1 MKYQFPKIRSLI
13 ALSAALV
20 SGAVGAAEPP
30 GPGVI
35 IRLWDG
41 PAPNTPRTAVE
52 ETTDNEGRV
61 KNVSVPTLTAYLP
74 DKAVATGTAIIVC
87 SGGGYSQLAVKKH
100 GEGAAAVFVPR
111 GIAVFALKY
120 RLQPISK
127 NVVADACADGERA
140 LRLVRS
146 RAGEWNLDP
155 QRIGIIGYS
164 AGANLILNLLS
175 DFDDGARGSTDA
187 IERQSS
193 RPDFAG
199 LFSAWPGQQQIS
211 DFKFSKKTPPVYLAH
226 TKDDPVA
233 KIAFAREIEVSLKHV
248 GVPLNADYFDQGG
261 HEAFTIARGR
271 HGDWPARF
279 IPWLEKERLLA
290 PLNGAT
296 KP

>member
-1 MKYQFPKIRSLI
+1 M
-13 ALSAALV
+13 
-20 SGAVGAAEPP
+20 SGAAGAAEPLAP
-30 GPGVI
+30 PSPGVI

-41 PAPNTPRTAVE
+41 PAPNAPKTEVE
-52 ETTDNEGRV
+52 ETTDNDGRV

-140 LRLVRS
+140 LRLARS

-175 DFDDGARGSTDA
+175 NFDDGEKGSTDA
-187 IERQSS
+187 NQGQSG
-193 RPDFAG
+193 RPDFVG
-199 LFSAWPGQQQIS
+199 LFSASLGDRFFQARVEELGQRGPMNS
-211 DFKFSKKTPPVYLAH
+211 NRTHGFDRKLAFCC
-226 TKDDPVA
+226 DLSSEGAA
-233 KIAFAREIEVSLKHV
+233 KPKVDSL
-248 GVPLNADYFDQGG
+248 PFPFP
-261 HEAFTIARGR
+261 ESM
-271 HGDWPARF
+271 
-279 IPWLEKERLLA
+279 RLL
-290 PLNGAT
+290 LESRLT
-296 KP
+296 R